1 MVDKEGGAGEVGFL
15 GRILFPGAAA
25 KGVPFGCPHVFTTG
39 KIELFLIADFPVF
52 LLCFSL

>member
-39 KIELFLIADFPVF
+39 KIELLIADFPVF